1 MIAPSNLVT
10 SKPKETAVFKQE
22 ASRCGYDHQ
31 AQVRNWRESE
41 KVRIILMS
49 TGAPTSS
56 TAFDGERDE

>member
-1 MIAPSNLVT
+1 MIAPSSLVT

-22 ASRCGYDHQ
+22 AAHCGYDHA
-31 AQVRNWRESE
+31 AQVRHWQESE